1 MVQYNTMKYTSIII
15 TALLS
20 FALLSCEEDKEQR
33 LAETL
38 RLEQRNDSI
47 VKVIDNHWRFD
58 VPVPKDKVQ
67 KNLDDWNEWRQ
78 FKSELMQKPT
88 GTLTAYEQK
97 VETLISKLSS
107 VKTTIIPFFNKPE
120 VVTRLMVL
128 DTKIKSLHTYISL
141 DAVQSDKVLVL
152 IDEVTKETISLQ
164 NQFEEIV
171 RKSEIPKEVGE
182 EEMLRALD
190 TSRMA
195 NPDMVPDVLNP
206 TPATPKLAVP
216 TTEGND

>member
-1 MVQYNTMKYTSIII
+1 MKYTSIII

>member
-1 MVQYNTMKYTSIII
+1 VVQYNTMKYTSIII